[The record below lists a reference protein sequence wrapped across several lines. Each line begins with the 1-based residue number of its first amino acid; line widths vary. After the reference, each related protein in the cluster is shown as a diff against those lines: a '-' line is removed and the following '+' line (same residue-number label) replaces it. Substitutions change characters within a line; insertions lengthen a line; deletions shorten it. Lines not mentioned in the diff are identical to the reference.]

1 MKVLTISIC
10 KIACLIFICYFL
22 SCSKNEAGIVPEKL
36 TPVNAETQTV
46 MPEPIFTAAQH
57 VFTDIQVCYDDKI
70 FLLENGKLKRLIGS
84 ELVDVDLPASVY
96 TNFHP
101 TFLTISKDYTF
112 YLRASNGIKIIKGG
126 QEIKFY
132 KVGQPPLQ
140 KFTPATFGNLEVGT
154 DETDHSVVFGTVR
167 SGFDSVFF
175 SLSKITK
182 DGHFGDLTYTGSIDD
197 TQQFISTFGIGGNPG
212 TLWDAGLG
220 ASSNSFYSELFK
232 STLNT
237 APYGYLVSNR
247 YGVAP
252 TNHTS
257 PPGEGPIDSVKFNVL
272 VAIEVSK
279 DGKTLYL
286 KTGEYGTD
294 NPEPGG
300 GISNMGEIMKISD
313 GQVKLIATN
322 VENKRIALS
331 NDGKTLYIAGN
342 GLSKISF

>member
-1 MKVLTISIC
+1 M
-10 KIACLIFICYFL
+10 
-22 SCSKNEAGIVPEKL
+22 SCRKNTADVVPDKSAP
-36 TPVNAETQTV
+36 TNAQTQTV
-46 MPEPIFTAAQH
+46 VPISIFTPTQH

-70 FLLENGKLKRLIGS
+70 FLLENGKLKRLIGT

-132 KVGQPPLQ
+132 KVGMPPLQ
-140 KFTPATFGNLEVGT
+140 NFTPATFGNLEVAT
-154 DETDHSVVFGTVR
+154 DESDHSVVFGTVR
-167 SGFDSVFF
+167 GGFDSVFF

-182 DGHFGDLTYTGSIDD
+182 DGHFGDLTYTGSSINE
-197 TQQFISTFGIGGNPG
+197 TQQFISTFGIGGSPTG

-220 ASSNSFYSELFK
+220 ATSNSFYSQLFK
-232 STLNT
+232 STLNSP
-237 APYGYLVSNR
+237 PYGYLVSNR
-247 YGVAP
+247 YGQVP
-252 TNHTS
+252 TNHST
-257 PPGEGPIDSVKFNVL
+257 PPGEGSIDSVKFNVL

-279 DGKTLYL
+279 DAKTLYL
-286 KTGEYGTD
+286 KTGDYGTD

-300 GISNMGEIMKISD
+300 GISNTGEILKISD

-322 VENKRIALS
+322 ITNKRLAIS
-331 NDGKTLYIAGN
+331 NDGKTLYIAGIN
-342 GLSKISF
+342 GLSKITF